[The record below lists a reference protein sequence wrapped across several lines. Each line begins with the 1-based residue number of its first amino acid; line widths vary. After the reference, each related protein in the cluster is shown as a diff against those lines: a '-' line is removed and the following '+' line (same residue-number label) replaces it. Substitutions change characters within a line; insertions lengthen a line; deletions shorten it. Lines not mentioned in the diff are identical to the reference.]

1 MKTTDR
7 AVAHP
12 NTANNKNGIARH
24 TPSVASRSPF
34 RRFLGVAMIPA
45 SGEFQSS
52 AINDV
57 GPGISVLPRTPWRGS
72 RLYERARN
80 GNNVRVLLEEA
91 RGLSRNL
98 VYHLRARLEAA
109 IGVAL
114 DDVERQVGEPRAD
127 RI

>member
-1 MKTTDR
+1 
-7 AVAHP
+7 
-12 NTANNKNGIARH
+12 
-24 TPSVASRSPF
+24 
-34 RRFLGVAMIPA
+34 MIPA

-57 GPGISVLPRTPWRGS
+57 GPGISVLPRTPWRES
-72 RLYERARN
+72 RLHERARN

>member
-72 RLYERARN
+72 RLHERARN
-80 GNNVRVLLEEA
+80 L
-91 RGLSRNL
+91 RNL
-98 VYHLRARLEAA
+98 VYHRRARLEAA

-127 RI
+127 RT